1 MQSALAAV
9 ACTTTLSVVAPTTPA
24 VAKEPDPSAII
35 GELTSKLDGGSASIG
50 DVASA
55 LAGVEDE
62 IARIE
67 GEIGQYREAVNQA
80 LVDLQDA
87 RSESIQAKNGTRTAQ
102 AELDQAQKD
111 LDAAKEKLD
120 DLSRT
125 AYRRANTSEAVT
137 NASGQDAREDML
149 ERRSYLREQAEDQKK
164 TVDSLERVRTEKA
177 NKESQLRKAEELA
190 DKRVDRATEAESAAR
205 DRLSDSQSHI
215 ESSLKKR
222 DELVDKQE
230 AAQTAIDGARDKDK
244 SGSGEKSGSDDK
256 HGDKSEKKSE
266 THQSTDQS
274 AATQSSQDGDKSASA
289 STSDKSEDKSS
300 EAKPDDAKSDDA
312 KTDAAGKADEKGAKK
327 EGITEEQKKQLL
339 DAAFQAAADI
349 VADSQPDHAAF
360 EETAYEDGATI
371 PAIQYDGAASQQA
384 ANQQGAN
391 QQTGEQNSQQ
401 ATSNGQSATS
411 NQSAQSAQSVQSAQS
426 AQSAQSG
433 TADGT
438 SDSQQQAQGITNTAT
453 GADEDLVND
462 LDGVLEDL
470 DTSTTST
477 DKAGEKISDKSR
489 EDKIEAVIDRAM
501 AQVGMPYAWGGGN
514 ANGPTKGISDGG
526 VADSHGDYNKVG
538 FDCSGLVI
546 YAFAAAGIS
555 LPHFTG
561 YQYQRGEKVDPSQ
574 MQRGDL
580 IFYGPNGGEHVAIYL
595 GDGQMLEAPQSGSTV
610 SVNPVRQA
618 GMAPYAVRL
627 I

>member
-256 HGDKSEKKSE
+256 HGDESEKKSE

-289 STSDKSEDKSS
+289 RTSDKSENKSS
-300 EAKPDDAKSDDA
+300 DAKSDDA
-312 KTDAAGKADEKGAKK
+312 KTDAADKADEKGAKE

-371 PAIQYDGAASQQA
+371 PAIQYDGAASQQG

-391 QQTGEQNSQQ
+391 QQTGEQNGQQ

-411 NQSAQSAQSVQSAQS
+411 NQSAQS

-470 DTSTTST
+470 DTSTTIT